1 MKAAVLT
8 DNGKLEVTERPDPH
22 GSTAGPARTAG
33 TGGTDGAAP
42 STGPDPAWPRP
53 VLIRVAAAGICGSDI
68 PRAFGGKAYHYPL
81 VLGHEF
87 AGTVV
92 EVPTAEVEGPTT
104 RPRSQPGAPGRLEEP
119 LQPGDRVAVFPLI
132 PRPDDPMT
140 QIGEYAVSSGYDY
153 FGSRRDGAF
162 QEYLWV
168 PETNLV
174 RVPDRVPLLHAALT
188 EPAAVALHAA
198 RRLGVEAGGTA
209 VVIGGGPIGTLAAQW
224 LRILGADRVIVS
236 EVDPRK
242 LEVLRELELE
252 TIDAGTEEVERAVSE
267 RTGGRGAQWVI
278 EAAGLPATF
287 LQALAIGGVFARVV
301 LMGNISGTLE
311 LPETLVSS
319 ILRRELS
326 IYGTWNSRF
335 APRGA
340 SEWNTVLRHMD
351 GDLQVAPIIS
361 HTEPLERAPELL
373 SAMAERSI
381 WFNRA
386 MLVVDPDAA
395 GG

>member
-1 MKAAVLT
+1 MKAVVLT
-8 DNGKLEVTERPDPH
+8 DNGKLEVAVRPNP
-22 GSTAGPARTAG
+22 R
-33 TGGTDGAAP
+33 GGEAP
-42 STGPDPAWPRP
+42 SSWPRP

-92 EVPTAEVEGPTT
+92 ELGYGP
-104 RPRSQPGAPGRLEEP
+104 RPDRPPADAHAPSGDTGDAPPGPRV
-119 LQPGDRVAVFPLI
+119 QPGDRVAVFPLI
-132 PRPDDPMT
+132 PRRDDPMT
-140 QIGEYAVSSGYDY
+140 QIGEYAVSSNYDY

-168 PETNLV
+168 PEDNLV
-174 RVPDRVPLLHAALT
+174 RVPEKVPLLHAALT
-188 EPAAVALHAA
+188 EPAAVALHAV

-224 LRILGADRVIVS
+224 LRILGVDRVMVT

-242 LEVLRELELE
+242 LEILRELGFE
-252 TIDAGTEEVERAVSE
+252 TIDAGAESVEQAVAE
-267 RTGGRGAQWVI
+267 RSGGRGAQWVI
-278 EAAGLPATF
+278 EAVGLPATF
-287 LQALAIGGVFARVV
+287 LQAFAVGGVFAKVV
-301 LMGNISGTLE
+301 LMGNIAGSLE
-311 LPETLVSS
+311 LPEKVVSS
-319 ILRRELS
+319 ILRRELT
-326 IYGTWNSRF
+326 IFGTWNSKLT
-335 APRGA
+335 PRGM
-340 SEWNTVLRHMD
+340 SEWDTVLRHMD
-351 GDLQVAPIIS
+351 GDLELDPIIS

-386 MLVVDPDAA
+386 VLVVDPKAA
-395 GG
+395 GGVRSS

>member
-1 MKAAVLT
+1 MQAVVLT
-8 DNGKLEVTERPDPH
+8 DNGKLELAERPDP
-22 GSTAGPARTAG
+22 TADSGRA
-33 TGGTDGAAP
+33 
-42 STGPDPAWPRP
+42 GPDPAWSQP
-53 VLIRVAAAGICGSDI
+53 VLIRVAAVGICGSDI
-68 PRAFGGKAYHYPL
+68 PRAFADKAYHYPL

-92 EVPTAEVEGPTT
+92 ET
-104 RPRSQPGAPGRLEEP
+104 PGAEDEGALKGPRFQLGAAAPPDAERSPPEAP
-119 LQPGDRVAVFPLI
+119 FQAGDRVAVFPLI

-153 FGSRRDGAF
+153 FGSRRDGGF

-168 PETNLV
+168 PAANLV
-174 RVPDRVPLLHAALT
+174 RVPEDVPLLSAALT
-188 EPAAVALHAA
+188 EPAAVALHAV

-242 LEVLRELELE
+242 LEILRELELE
-252 TIDAGTEEVERAVSE
+252 TIDAGSESVEDAVAE

-278 EAAGLPATF
+278 EAVGIPATF
-287 LQALAIGGVFARVV
+287 LQALNVGGVFAKVV
-301 LMGNISGTLE
+301 LMGNIAGTLE
-311 LPETLVSS
+311 LPEKVVSS
-319 ILRRELS
+319 ILRRELT
-326 IYGTWNSRF
+326 IYGTWNSKLT
-335 APRGA
+335 PRGM
-340 SEWNTVLRHMD
+340 SEWDTVLQHM
-351 GDLQVAPIIS
+351 GRDLHIAPIIS

-386 MLVVDPDAA
+386 VLVIDREAA
-395 GG
+395 GEP